1 MKKMRKLLCLLLALL
16 LVASLLPAVWAAE
29 LPFQDVAPGSW
40 YETYVDYA
48 YSNGLMNGTGE
59 GLFSPDTN
67 MSRGMI
73 VTVLH
78 RLEGSPA
85 ASAAL
90 PFDDVPGN
98 QYYYAPVVW
107 SYENGIVNG
116 VSDTKFAP
124 NSNVTREQLVT
135 IFYRYANTKG
145 YDTSAQADLSGFS
158 DAAAIQSYAAGALS
172 WAVAEGIIT
181 GMDAATLSPGGFAT
195 RAQFAAIVQR
205 FNAWADTQTT
215 EQGPTEPSTEATEAT
230 DPTEETNPSE
240 ETVPPETEPPE
251 PVQVADPVDLSALNQ
266 LPQYAV
272 QDIRYYTD
280 HQVKAKKEPT
290 DTHTRFSSL
299 PNDLVEAYVAML
311 QENGFTLV
319 EAYSESYSFGDKFMS
334 WGLTYDAAPE
344 LETIGQQ
351 FVGNECHLC
360 IWKSGSNSSWT
371 CYIEHVPELVLCDLG
386 IRMDG
391 TTADLTPK
399 GESLGAGLIRLPDGS
414 YQTDDGRLSTN
425 VGSAV
430 VVRDG
435 AGLSGSVNCE
445 TDDSDFTITISGYM
459 PEESISL
466 KLNEETLVQ
475 NSIYDKYDFEG
486 DDITFTATVDGEDIT
501 QFYNS
506 KIYDSIFVRVMYYEP
521 DGDAVFYIHASTTGT
536 EPKEIE
542 ALCAVSTVPEPE
554 KPMPE
559 YDEEDLVSVSGYG
572 DETIYLTTD
581 QVLEIYYSHREFDSA
596 YHVFDWKITEGSD
609 LVEVYGAYDSRTFFP
624 TGAGV
629 VVVKMR
635 YEYTKEE
642 ADVLT
647 GYPRDNP
654 KSKHYTY
661 SIIIEEP

>member
-1 MKKMRKLLCLLLALL
+1 MKNVRKPICLLLALL

-124 NSNVTREQLVT
+124 NDNVTREQLVT

-158 DAAAIQSYAAGALS
+158 DAAAIQSYAAGALR

-181 GMDAATLSPGGFAT
+181 GMTETTLVPGGYAT

-205 FNAWADTQTT
+205 FNAWAEKQTT
-215 EQGPTEPSTEATEAT
+215 APEPSETVPTEPA
-230 DPTEETNPSE
+230 PT
-240 ETVPPETEPPE
+240 ETVPTEPAPTETSPAE
-251 PVQVADPVDLSALNQ
+251 PVQVAAPADYSYMAQ
-266 LPQYAV
+266 LPDNPV
-272 QDIRYYTD
+272 QDIRYFTNHEITSKRKPSGTTCEY
-280 HQVKAKKEPT
+280 K
-290 DTHTRFSSL
+290 SL
-299 PNDLVEAYVAML
+299 DDEYIEAYVAML

-319 EAYSESYSFGDKFMS
+319 EAYSDSFMNGNKYLS
-334 WGLTYDAAPE
+334 WGLTYDLSPE
-344 LETIGQQ
+344 LETMRQQ
-351 FVGNECHLC
+351 FADGQCHLC
-360 IWKSGSNSSWT
+360 IWKSKSSSGWT
-371 CYIEHVPELVLCDLG
+371 YRIDHVEGLNLCDMGL
-386 IRMDG
+386 RMDG
-391 TTADLTPK
+391 TTADLTPQ
-399 GESLGAGLIRLPDGS
+399 GPSVNAGLLRLPDGS
-414 YQTDDGRLSTN
+414 YQTDDGRLTAA

-435 AGLSGSVNCE
+435 EGIHAKAEFEEDGGAYQ
-445 TDDSDFTITISGYM
+445 FTVYDYQL
-459 PEESISL
+459 EESITFSMSPEL
-466 KLNEETLVQ
+466 LEIGAVYRNYEME
-475 NSIYDKYDFEG
+475 S
-486 DDITFTATVDGEDIT
+486 DDISFSATVDGENYTLDH
-501 QFYNS
+501 NS
-506 KIYDSIFVRVMYYEP
+506 SRYQAVSLRVMYYEP
-521 DGDAVFYIHASTTGT
+521 DGDAVFYIYAKTAGT
-536 EPKEIE
+536 PGELE
-542 ALCAVSTVPEPE
+542 ALCAVSTSPKEE
-554 KPMPE
+554 IPMPE
-559 YDEEDLVSVSGYG
+559 IDESKLVRVDGYG
-572 DETIYLTTD
+572 DETATITTD
-581 QVLEIYYSHREFDSA
+581 QFLEIFYGNREWDSMYHTFDWEVTEGNDILQMYEGYDSA
-596 YHVFDWKITEGSD
+596 LFIPTGTGVAIIKM
-609 LVEVYGAYDSRTFFP
+609 VYG
-624 TGAGV
+624 
-629 VVVKMR
+629 
-635 YEYTKEE
+635 YTKEE

-647 GYPRDNP
+647 GIIRDRAH
-654 KSKHYTY
+654 SFTYTY